1 MKKWFIRILKSRVV
15 SESVKF
21 RGQIRSRSLRFS
33 FAAEIRI
40 PAPEGI
46 LPFFVE
52 DLVWY
57 LQQKFGAEAA
67 TANELSQ
74 GLFGQRDAFGIVA

>member
-1 MKKWFIRILKSRVV
+1 MKKWFISILESGVV

-21 RGQIRSRSLRFS
+21 RWQIPSRSLRFS

-52 DLVWY
+52 HLGRY
-57 LQQKFGAEAA
+57 LQQKFGGEVV
-67 TANELSQ
+67 T
-74 GLFGQRDAFGIVA
+74 